1 MKSKGC
7 LLLDFPNSECWCWS
21 PLAHSSSSL
30 PPPSAAALF
39 IVRAPSSL
47 ASSSA
52 LGGLVWPVTCLTWL
66 VLRLPLP
73 YFILPSR
80 HFLSPFPFVSFVMT
94 LSRRAVLLLP
104 FLNCCCCCIS
114 SSSAAERVLFV
125 SNWVM
130 PNENQISR
138 NPAGNAGCPSCL
150 LQTFC
155 CFAAATRQMST
166 SLHFNTL
173 ATLAHVYSRLLQH
186 CVNNFTCPQPS
197 QLRGVNWKCHCNKLE
212 INYDYSQT

>member
-66 VLRLPLP
+66 GLRLPLP

-138 NPAGNAGCPSCL
+138 NPAGNAGCPSCRAPSSSDVL
-150 LQTFC
+150 LFC
-155 CFAAATRQMST
+155 CRNET
-166 SLHFNTL
+166 N
-173 ATLAHVYSRLLQH
+173 VYFTPLQHISHARSRL
-186 CVNNFTCPQPS
+186 FTPTSALC
-197 QLRGVNWKCHCNKLE
+197 K
-212 INYDYSQT
+212 